1 MKLTIEKLVFEGKG
15 LSRSNNGQ
23 VIFTKKSVP
32 GDELE
37 ISPVNEKKSFSDG
50 KIDKIVTAS
59 PFRIKAKCPHFEVCG
74 GCDHQ
79 NIALKD
85 QLRFKDDIFHEV
97 LTRAKVETKI
107 LPIISGSDTEFGYRN
122 TMRFFLT
129 LDKEG
134 KLSLAMH
141 DAADYRRLIEID
153 HCDLISEKAN
163 LVLNSLVDFLNKN
176 VENTSSFSQIKIREG
191 INTDSIML
199 ELFTSSEF
207 LPNKDKI
214 IDFVG
219 TLPDIKSFYHSTI
232 RNDNIDQARRK
243 LLGGSAI
250 IFEKTGKY
258 SFQISPE
265 SFFQTNSFAM
275 ENLYDVI
282 KEMAEIKMG
291 ESVLD
296 LFCGAGTIGIYL
308 SMFAKKTTGIDIV
321 QSAINDA
328 NANAKI
334 NKVINCEFICDSAD
348 HFLLRN
354 KAEFDKII
362 VDPPR
367 TGLTSY
373 AVEMISKMKFR
384 KLIYISC
391 NPATFAR
398 DVKLFETF
406 GLKLKKVQPVDM
418 FPQTYHIE
426 CVGVIEKI

>member
-37 ISPVNEKKSFSDG
+37 ITPVNEKKSFSDG

-59 PFRIKAKCPHFEVCG
+59 PFRIKPKCPHFEVCG

-97 LTRAKVETKI
+97 LSRAKVETKI
-107 LPIISGSDTEFGYRN
+107 LPIIAGSETEFGYRN

-129 LDKEG
+129 LNKEG
-134 KLSLAMH
+134 KLTLAMH
-141 DAADYRRLIEID
+141 DATDYRRLIEID

-163 LVLNSLVDFLNKN
+163 LVLNSLVDFLNEN

-191 INTDSIML
+191 INTDSVML

-207 LPNKDKI
+207 LPSKDKI

-258 SFQISPE
+258 TFQISPE

-308 SMFAKKTTGIDIV
+308 STFAKKTTGIDIV

-328 NANAKI
+328 SANAKI

-354 KAEFDKII
+354 KAEYDKII